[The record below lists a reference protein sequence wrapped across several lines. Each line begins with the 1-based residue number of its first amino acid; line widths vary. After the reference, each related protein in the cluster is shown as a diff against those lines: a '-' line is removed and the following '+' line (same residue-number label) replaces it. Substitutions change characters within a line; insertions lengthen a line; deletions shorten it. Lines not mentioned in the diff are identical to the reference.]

1 MHSYMQYIRYGYGYM
16 LLFFFLLLAGWLL
29 AKINW
34 RCRCQKI
41 YESALPISLYTYA
54 HMHNHW
60 IYEYYSMLALVP
72 SIMQIISRH
81 IGIASGR
88 RLCVSFSFSHN
99 FLCETSIE
107 TVCECVSVV
116 EAIEYIAPMNM
127 QQNRCCSTFNANNVE
142 YTLIKKWKK
151 KAPSIR

>member
-16 LLFFFLLLAGWLL
+16 LLYFFGCLLAGFWQRSTDGAD
-29 AKINW
+29 AKKYTRALCLFLYTRMRICITIEFMNII
-34 RCRCQKI
+34 RCLHLYQASCRLFRDTL
-41 YESALPISLYTYA
+41 ALPVA
-54 HMHNHW
+54 DD
-60 IYEYYSMLALVP
+60 
-72 SIMQIISRH
+72 
-81 IGIASGR
+81 
-88 RLCVSFSFSHN
+88 CVFHSHSHN

-142 YTLIKKWKK
+142 YTLIKK
-151 KAPSIR
+151 